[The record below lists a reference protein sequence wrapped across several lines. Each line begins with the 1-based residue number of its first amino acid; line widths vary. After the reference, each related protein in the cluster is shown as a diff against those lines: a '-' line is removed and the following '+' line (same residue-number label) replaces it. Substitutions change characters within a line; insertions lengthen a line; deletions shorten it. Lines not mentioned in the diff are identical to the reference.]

1 MMETSTTG
9 PATRTAPTARTTTA
23 STPRRRRRPPADPVA
38 RGVLPL
44 IWPALI
50 ATIALVFLPIGYTVW
65 LSVSDR
71 RIDGSNGGFVGLENF
86 AAMFADAEFWN
97 AIQVTLFLFVFC
109 LVVETVLGLALGY
122 LLSLDVPG
130 RAVFQGLML
139 IPAITAS
146 VAVALV
152 WLLIYDPTLGA
163 ANQFLQAVGLDP
175 VVWLGSREMA
185 PWSIAIVDIWQWTP
199 FMALIIAAGIRSLP
213 TEPFE
218 AADIDGASPVK
229 KGLFVGLPLL
239 RSVITVAMLLRT
251 VDLVRFFDT
260 IYIMTQGGPVNATN
274 TLNVYGY
281 RAAFIDQDPSYAA
294 TLQLSLF
301 VMVIG
306 IAFVFAWFR
315 RRESHG
321 E

>member
-1 MMETSTTG
+1 MMETLT
-9 PATRTAPTARTTTA
+9 PAPTAAVATSTTPGR
-23 STPRRRRRPPADPVA
+23 PRKRPVADPVA

-50 ATIALVFLPIGYTVW
+50 VTVALVFLPIGYTVW
-65 LSVSDR
+65 LSLSSQG
-71 RIDGSNGGFVGLENF
+71 IDGTNSGFVGLENF
-86 AAMFADAEFWN
+86 QRMFADAEFWN
-97 AIQVTLFLFVFC
+97 AVRVTLFMFVVC
-109 LVVETVLGLALGY
+109 LVAETVLGLGLGY
-122 LLSLDVPG
+122 LLSRDVPG

-163 ANQFLQAVGLDP
+163 ANQLLQAIGIDP

-185 PWSIAIVDIWQWTP
+185 PWSIALVDIWQWTP
-199 FMALIIAAGIRSLP
+199 FMALIISAGIRSLP
-213 TEPFE
+213 SEPFE
-218 AADIDGASPVK
+218 AAAIDGASVLQ

-281 RAAFIDQDPSYAA
+281 RAAFIEQEASYAA
-294 TLQLSLF
+294 ALQLSLF
-301 VMVIG
+301 VLVIL
-306 IAFVFAWFR
+306 IAFIFAWLR
-315 RRESHG
+315 RKDSHVD
-321 E
+321 